1 MNTKNDTKID
11 LVIKNGSVIF
21 PNYKTEKADIGISE
35 GKICEIGSVDRSQAN
50 QVVDAKGLIV
60 MPGAIDTQVHFREPG
75 LTHKED
81 IHNGT
86 KGAILGGITTV
97 FEMPNTSPA
106 TIIVLRDQSS
116 LTYH

>member
-81 IHNGT
+81 IHKVNLIALCIYFMYT
-86 KGAILGGITTV
+86 LCILYAC
-97 FEMPNTSPA
+97 N
-106 TIIVLRDQSS
+106 
-116 LTYH
+116 